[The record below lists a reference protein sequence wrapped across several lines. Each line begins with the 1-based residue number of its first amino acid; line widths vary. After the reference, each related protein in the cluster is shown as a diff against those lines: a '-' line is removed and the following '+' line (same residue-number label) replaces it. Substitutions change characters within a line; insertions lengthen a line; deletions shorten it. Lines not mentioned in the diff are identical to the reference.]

1 MPGTM
6 KKDAGILVL
15 LYQRLLLQHS

>member
-1 MPGTM
+1 MHGTM